1 MQNIDEER
9 TANSGDEIS
18 VYNIVVTDN
27 GTHNDG
33 IRDKSSSE
41 QNGMNGI
48 RYIWQRF
55 QFDWHSRY
63 SACAF
68 LSLTFWFVTEESF
81 SLVKEMCDNNVFM
94 SG

>member
-33 IRDKSSSE
+33 FRDKSLIL
-41 QNGMNGI
+41 I
-48 RYIWQRF
+48 RTKRYERYQVYLAKISIWL
-55 QFDWHSRY
+55 
-63 SACAF
+63 A
-68 LSLTFWFVTEESF
+68 
-81 SLVKEMCDNNVFM
+81 
-94 SG
+94 